1 MAILNNLKIK
11 EEILNLIRNSDI
23 FSVTQRGVTT
33 TTNTFTATAGQ
44 TEFTLSNAGVKNVRS
59 VKINDVTQTL
69 YEDYDINIFGKTNT
83 ESQVVTLVSGATLDD
98 VVKVEYD
105 NSSSGDN
112 IYPDFP
118 DDNLTI
124 KSFPRIYFQIL
135 SQAYT
140 PRSLADNLQQVNS
153 LFEFGVISFNNDIDN
168 YENELY
174 NLLYTNRKS
183 LYYLNLLRASG
194 RSAKEPYK
202 KVGGNLLFSK
212 VLTFTSPTD
221 FER

>member
-23 FSVTQRGVTT
+23 FSTTIRGVTT

-44 TEFTLSNAGVKNVRS
+44 TEFTLSNAGVKNIRS
-59 VKINDVTQTL
+59 LKINDVTKVL
-69 YEDYDINIFGKTNT
+69 YQDYDINIFGKSKT
-83 ESQVVTLVSGATLDD
+83 ESQVVTLTTGADIGD
-98 VVKVEYD
+98 VVKIQYD
-105 NSSSGDN
+105 NSSDGDN
-112 IYPDFP
+112 IYPDYP

-140 PRSLADNLQQVNS
+140 PRSLADNLQQVSS
-153 LFEFGVISFNNDIDN
+153 LFEFGVISFNESVDD
-168 YENELY
+168 YENQLY

-183 LYYLNLLRASG
+183 LYYLNLLRSSG

-202 KVGGNLLFSK
+202 KVGGNWLFNKLS
-212 VLTFTSPTD
+212 TFTAPT
-221 FER
+221 EWES